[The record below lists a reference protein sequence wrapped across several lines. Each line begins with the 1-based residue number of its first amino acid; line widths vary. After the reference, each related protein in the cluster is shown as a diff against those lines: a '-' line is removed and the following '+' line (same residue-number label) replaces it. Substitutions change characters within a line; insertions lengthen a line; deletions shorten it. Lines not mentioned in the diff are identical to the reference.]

1 MPRPKLDHERE
12 PQILKALET
21 CVIRQGLAKTS
32 LKDVAEEAGLP
43 RPLVRHFVGNRD
55 EMISKLF
62 DGMIDR
68 AAQQLESVI
77 DSDQTLSLTNC
88 MDLLFEGLFAD
99 ETSNALVIEL
109 WYLAERDAAI
119 KSKVAALYLQ
129 VCDLVVEALHSEGLG
144 ETVDE
149 RRDVAFA
156 LVSLSYGDA
165 SFREIGLRA
174 PSKSV
179 IQTHAQAILSTLSKP
194 NPKNRKA
201 KS

>member
-1 MPRPKLDHERE
+1 MADLMPRPKLDQERE

-55 EMISKLF
+55 AMIAKLF

-68 AAQQLESVI
+68 AEQQLENVQGN
-77 DSDQTLSLTNC
+77 DSALSLEKC
-88 MDLLFEGLFAD
+88 LDLLFDGVFAD
-99 ETSNALVIEL
+99 ETSNALVGEL
-109 WYLAERDAAI
+109 WLLAERDDAI
-119 KSKVAALYLQ
+119 RARLASLYQ
-129 VCDLVVEALHSEGLG
+129 RVCDRLVGALANEGMG
-144 ETVDE
+144 TNEEE
-149 RRDVAFA
+149 RRDAAFS

-174 PSKSV
+174 PKRRS
-179 IQTHAQAILSTLSKP
+179 IQSHARAILATLQ
-194 NPKNRKA
+194 NQNT
-201 KS
+201 